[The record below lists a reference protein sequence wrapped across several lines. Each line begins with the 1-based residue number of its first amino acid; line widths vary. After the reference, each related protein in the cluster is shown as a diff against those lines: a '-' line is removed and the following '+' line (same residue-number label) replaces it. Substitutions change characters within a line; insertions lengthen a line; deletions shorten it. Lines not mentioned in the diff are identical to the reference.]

1 MIEFQELSKNG
12 NFQQKTMEKSEFMS
26 SLKEFNFNVRDM
38 RMILKL
44 AEIRKSRQPSLLL
57 RPSSKCFIFDVE
69 NIQLLCS
76 SDKCLIFNPVD
87 KATQN
92 FIRRLHQK
100 FSGASSE
107 EFEKFPEMKI
117 LKLLKQDSNQEYY
130 QNFEHVVLETALEN
144 VVSKF
149 QRHFNIIKPALEM
162 LLQQTEENPET
173 SGLKKLLAVKNSLA
187 QFDQCLEHLSKII
200 ENLCSNDKDMLKLY
214 LSDSSNG
221 EKDLEQLLES
231 FQAELDE
238 LETENK
244 ILADRIEDT
253 EQFISA
259 HMDSLRNEIMKISL
273 FLEIGGFIMGFGAVV
288 GGIFGMN
295 LKNHIED
302 DPNAFTIVCLSLL
315 AAMIAIL
322 LCFCKKIFKLNAD
335 TSSAQNFTLLKSFF
349 TYVDD
354 LEYYVLSKKIAKSE
368 FRVAVEQI
376 TGLKISEKESEFLFQ
391 MVDANKDGVF
401 DVGGEYL

>member
-1 MIEFQELSKNG
+1 
-12 NFQQKTMEKSEFMS
+12 MS

-149 QRHFNIIKPALEM
+149 KRHFNIIKPALEM

-173 SGLKKLLAVKNSLA
+173 SGLKKLLAVKNSLT
-187 QFDQCLEHLSKII
+187 QFDQCLEHLSKIL

-214 LSDSSNG
+214 LSDSANE

-273 FLEIGGFIMGFGAVV
+273 FLEIGGFIMAFGAVV

-295 LKNHIED
+295 LTNHIEN

-315 AAMIAIL
+315 AAMIGIL

-354 LEYYVLSKKIAKSE
+354 LEYYVLSKKIAKPE
-368 FRVAVEQI
+368 FKVAVEQI
-376 TGLKISEKESEFLFQ
+376 TGLKISDKESEFLFQ